1 MQQKRTKI
9 LRYVLFAVVYFMEGG
24 VLTFSSGFNAL
35 YLRSFDIS
43 YSLIGI
49 AGGIALLPFVLK
61 IFIGFLSDRVNLFK
75 LGHRKPFIILGL
87 VIQTVGALLMPL
99 VNPGLQFGLYIMG
112 LLMVALGM
120 STYDTAADGLSI
132 DTTPVEDRGLVQ
144 GLMVGGRALSMVITA
159 VLMGI
164 FSQRGEWHSIFYMIA
179 GMGVL
184 TLILTLFV
192 QEDKE
197 RAPGTE
203 YSKAAFS
210 AFKDIGFIL
219 FAIIGMIYPLALYS
233 AQGMVGAFLNEGLG
247 IDLSTVGV
255 YTSVFGIG
263 TVAGGVIGGPLMKKI
278 GERNSMLAAMV
289 ITALFTLILALTK
302 SPLMMWAVVFMFG
315 FSFGYYETVYM
326 AVGMDFADPRIA
338 AFMFSVIMAV
348 GNIGIAAGS
357 PLAGVLVDKAGF
369 GPMFIVFACVH
380 LLVLPLVVILFKI
393 RKRKAAQVI

>member
-75 LGHRKPFIILGL
+75 MGHRKPFIILGL

-99 VNPGLQFGLYIMG
+99 VNPGLQFGLYIVG

-369 GPMFIVFACVH
+369 GPMFTVFACVH

-393 RKRKAAQVI
+393 RKRKTI